1 MEINNPTI
9 LMIIIILFELMLAVI
24 LVLQIQVY
32 SKIKEID
39 RRQMTYFKEL
49 EAYKDRLVEIR
60 AEIYTRTNISLEIV
74 SEIRTLL
81 FSFQNKC
88 EGALRKSD
96 QAHLSATMELFEHA
110 IAAHNNKDDNK
121 VYPLNIN
128 REQLCAELDYFIARF
143 DHTRSFSTEWQVRG
157 SRPAI

>member
-1 MEINNPTI
+1 MEINNPTVFI
-9 LMIIIILFELMLAVI
+9 MIIILFELMLAAI
-24 LVLQIQVY
+24 LILQIRVY

-49 EAYKDRLVEIR
+49 EVFKDRLVEIR
-60 AEIYTRTNISLEIV
+60 AEIYTSKSINLEIV

-110 IAAHNNKDDNK
+110 IAVHNNNDYDED
-121 VYPLNIN
+121 YSLNIN

-143 DHTRSFSTEWQVRG
+143 DHTKSFSTEWQVKG
-157 SRPAI
+157 SRPTM